1 MILEQLTQMQN
12 KVAQCTVSCMDV
24 YLCGML
30 ITDWYIK
37 GSYRDSNETKLR
49 EYNILI

>member
-30 ITDWYIK
+30 ITTD
-37 GSYRDSNETKLR
+37 KLR
-49 EYNILI
+49 AVIEIAMKQNSGNDNILI